1 MPSSP
6 YHFLNY
12 LSHFKEN
19 KFPTPIRFFSPK
31 LRKNMFLL
39 FEMKRTVAALRL
51 RKRSSLAL
59 FFSTFNLELCSGN
72 DSPSLSRFPCGPA
85 IVKG

>member
-6 YHFLNY
+6 DHFLNY

-19 KFPTPIRFFSPK
+19 KFLPPVRFSPK
-31 LRKNMFLL
+31 LRKNTFLL
-39 FEMKRTVAALRL
+39 FEMKCTVAALRL
-51 RKRSSLAL
+51 RWR
-59 FFSTFNLELCSGN
+59 FFSAFNPELWSGD